1 MVLPLPVWQLREPRM
16 NWRNKCQTH
25 SFTKQRARRARAAL
39 SGGEAPVRHA
49 RAGGGEG
56 GRRRRRR
63 RRRRWATPLGGEQE
77 LRNCTEGAESAWE
90 PRRLARHCCE
100 TRCPR
105 HAQSGGTRQ
114 EEASRIQHKGT
125 GEKDTTGSRQ
135 AWQLD
140 H

>member
-63 RRRRWATPLGGEQE
+63 RRGGASLRAFLGQAAG
-77 LRNCTEGAESAWE
+77 GAAQPRAR
-90 PRRLARHCCE
+90 PRRHQRSHDREPAAPER
-100 TRCPR
+100 
-105 HAQSGGTRQ
+105 
-114 EEASRIQHKGT
+114 ASCS
-125 GEKDTTGSRQ
+125 ESQ
-135 AWQLD
+135 ASAFAPLPKNSTPS
-140 H
+140 